1 MERYQSTFKL
11 SRSSNILPEARSGMP
26 IRKRELNLS
35 FKVLKKYE
43 NLAAIQKMILM
54 NKTVILITVVGLAIV
69 VGLTII
75 LVMYANTNSLN
86 TNSLVAPK
94 DDKFGITEIYPSAGR
109 EWYANWDN
117 RSPVEIPGGGGGS
130 RDPQD
135 PETLV
140 TGIGRG
146 TVMGDGRFKL
156 EGDASRLH
164 IIDKDASREL
174 KTVGNSVSLWKN
186 TEVTAYFFVEHQNQ
200 TIDED
205 KGIGIEARLGDYV
218 GNYLPDMCQTPESEG
233 DALGYSYNTFMRY
246 NGSRTGVQKEIKD
259 EGMYTDGV
267 GDINPFGSGDMP
279 LHKWFGLK
287 LVTVNYNDDK
297 NVKLE
302 VWFDQEGNNHWRK
315 IIEFRDDGHWRAGD
329 QDGENAN
336 NCLQRPDNM
345 VITWGTPDVRIRADF
360 ADPVYLK
367 NVSVR
372 EIRQLT

>member
-1 MERYQSTFKL
+1 
-11 SRSSNILPEARSGMP
+11 
-26 IRKRELNLS
+26 
-35 FKVLKKYE
+35 
-43 NLAAIQKMILM
+43 M
-54 NKTVILITVVGLAIV
+54 NKTLVSITVVGLAIISV
-69 VGLTII
+69 I
-75 LVMYANTNSLN
+75 YANTNSFA
-86 TNSLVAPK
+86 TPK
-94 DDKFGITEIYPSAGR
+94 ADKFGITEIYPSVGR

-117 RSPVEIPGGGGGS
+117 RSPVEMPAGGGGT

-135 PETLV
+135 PESLV

-156 EGDASRLH
+156 EGDAPRVH

-174 KTVGNSVSLWKN
+174 KTVGNSSVSLWKN
-186 TEVTAYFFVEHQNQ
+186 TEVTAYFFVGHENQ
-200 TIDED
+200 TIDD
-205 KGIGIEARLGDYV
+205 DRGIGIEARLGDYV

-246 NGSRTGVQKEIKD
+246 NGSRTAVQKEIKD
-259 EGMYTDGV
+259 QVMYTDGV

-302 VWFDQEGNNHWRK
+302 VWFDEEGNNHWRK
-315 IIEFRDDGHWRAGD
+315 ILEFRDDGHWSAGEE
-329 QDGENAN
+329 DGENAN
-336 NCLQRPDNM
+336 NCPQRPDNM
-345 VITWGTPDVRIRADF
+345 VIAWGTPDVRIRADF
-360 ADPVYLK
+360 SDPVYLK

-372 EIRQLT
+372 EIGQLK

>member
-1 MERYQSTFKL
+1 
-11 SRSSNILPEARSGMP
+11 
-26 IRKRELNLS
+26 
-35 FKVLKKYE
+35 
-43 NLAAIQKMILM
+43 MILM
-54 NKTVILITVVGLAIV
+54 NKTVISITVVGLAIISV
-69 VGLTII
+69 I
-75 LVMYANTNSLN
+75 YANTNSLA
-86 TNSLVAPK
+86 APK
-94 DDKFGITEIYPSAGR
+94 PGEFGITEIYPSAGR

-117 RSPVEIPGGGGGS
+117 RSPVEIPAGGGGS

-156 EGDASRLH
+156 EGEAPRVH
-164 IIDKDASREL
+164 IIDNDASREL

-200 TIDED
+200 SSDVD
-205 KGIGIEARLGDYV
+205 KGIGIETRLGDYV
-218 GNYLPDMCQTPESEG
+218 GNYLPDMCQTQESEG

-246 NGSRTGVQKEIKD
+246 NGARSAVQKEIKD
-259 EGMYTDGV
+259 QEMYTDGV

-279 LHKWFGLK
+279 LNKWFGLK

-302 VWFDQEGNNHWRK
+302 VWFDEEGNNHWRK
-315 IIEFRDDGHWRAGD
+315 IIEFGDDGHWSAGD
-329 QDGENAN
+329 EDGENAN
-336 NCLQRPDNM
+336 NCPQRPDNM
-345 VITWGTPDVRIRADF
+345 VITWGTPDVRIRADYS
-360 ADPVYLK
+360 DPVYLK

-372 EIRQLT
+372 EIGQLK